1 MSILLCGT
9 CQTHF
14 DPDIHVEAEYFP
26 FPKCQDCVYQE
37 LEQQR
42 GEWWTLL
49 DQDEQA
55 ITDFCEDKL

>member
-26 FPKCQDCVYQE
+26 YPKCEDCCFQE
-37 LEQQR
+37 LDAEHSEWLEYLKPTEQKH
-42 GEWWTLL
+42 GN
-49 DQDEQA
+49 
-55 ITDFCEDKL
+55 